1 MLSLSVA
8 RRDLALLIAIAAMWG
23 ASYIFIRI
31 AVPVLGPW
39 VLLFARMGIAC
50 LAIAAF
56 IVIARQ
62 RVQLFTRWRSHLFC
76 GFMGSVLGQVLL
88 AYAAYRL
95 GASLLAITGAA
106 APLWA
111 ALIAKL
117 AFNAKLG
124 PRRALGLALGPM
136 GVAFVVGFA
145 PLQWDALTIAA
156 VAAAITTP
164 LCYAI
169 STTYTSRR
177 MHHVDSLELSLAPQ
191 FFAGLLLAVP
201 AALTLPT
208 QIPSMGVL
216 LAVAVLAV
224 FSTALAGRL
233 YVGLLKRTDAT
244 VSLSIM
250 FLVPMFSLLWGWLF
264 LGETLNWRQACG
276 FAVIVVALLL
286 VVGKRKVEASEM
298 SESP

>member
-1 MLSLSVA
+1 MVALSVG
-8 RRDLALLIAIAAMWG
+8 RRDLALLFAIAAMWG

-39 VLLFARMGIAC
+39 VLLFARMAIAC

-56 IVIARQ
+56 MALTRQ
-62 RVQLFTRWRSHLFC
+62 RVQLLKHWRAHVFC
-76 GFMGSVLGQVLL
+76 GFMGSVLGQVFL

-95 GASLLAITGAA
+95 GASLLAIAGAA

-117 AFNAKLG
+117 FFHQTLG

-136 GVAFVVGFA
+136 GVALVVGFA
-145 PLQWDALTIAA
+145 PLQWDPLTIAA
-156 VAAAITTP
+156 VAAAVTTP

-169 STTYTSRR
+169 STTYVSRR
-177 MHHVDSLELSLAPQ
+177 LHHVDSLELSLAPQ
-191 FFAGLLLAVP
+191 FYAGLMLAVP
-201 AALTLPT
+201 AALTWPP
-208 QIPSMGVL
+208 QMPSPGVM
-216 LAVAVLAV
+216 LAVAILAI

-233 YVGLLKRTDAT
+233 YVGLLKHTDAT

-250 FLVPMFSLLWGWLF
+250 FLVPVFSLLWGWLF

-286 VVGKRKVEASEM
+286 VVGKRKVAASEM